1 MVRILLGGAALIVI
15 AAGAPSFAQ
24 DAPPPPPPPGPEMHR
39 AMHGRMA
46 MAGLPAMPPLTR
58 ADAEKRVSEQFAM
71 LDLNHDGVLTRDEIA
86 KARREH
92 GPEAMM
98 KEFRDKEFAALDKDK
113 NGSLSRE
120 EFDAPRPLPHMAATD
135 GPPPAGHPMI
145 RQIVIRHMRGPGG
158 PGGDMMGGAWFDRAD
173 ANKDDK
179 VTLAEAK
186 TSVLAMFDRA
196 DLNHDGTITPDERR
210 AAFRRMRHGPGM
222 MPGGPG
228 MMPPPPPARG

>member
-1 MVRILLGGAALIVI
+1 MIRIVLGGAALIAI

-24 DAPPPPPPPGPEMHR
+24 DAPPPPPGPEMHR
-39 AMHGRMA
+39 FMHGRMA

-58 ADAEKRVSEQFAM
+58 ADAEKRLTEHFAM

-98 KEFRDKEFAALDKDK
+98 KAHRDREFAALDTDK

-120 EFDAPRPLPHMAATD
+120 EFEAPRAMRHMAALD
-135 GPPPAGHPMI
+135 GPPRPPKGHPML
-145 RQIVIRHMRGPGG
+145 RQIVMRHMGG
-158 PGGDMMGGAWFDRAD
+158 PDGAMMGGAWFDRAD

-186 TSVLAMFDRA
+186 ASVLAMFDRA
-196 DLNHDGTITPDERR
+196 DLNHDGIITPDERR
-210 AAFRRMRHGPGM
+210 AAFRQMRHGPGR

-228 MMPPPPPARG
+228 MMPPPPPAKG